1 MEGRRKETW
10 GKVGEAADVSIRKFR
25 AFIFFV
31 QVAQLY
37 FLLPHSDLNKNIINR
52 LNTLTAHA

>member
-1 MEGRRKETW
+1 MEGRRRETW
-10 GKVGEAADVSIRKFR
+10 GKVGKAADVSIRKFQ

-31 QVAQLY
+31 RVAQFY
-37 FLLPHSDLNKNIINR
+37 FLLPHSDLNKSIVNR